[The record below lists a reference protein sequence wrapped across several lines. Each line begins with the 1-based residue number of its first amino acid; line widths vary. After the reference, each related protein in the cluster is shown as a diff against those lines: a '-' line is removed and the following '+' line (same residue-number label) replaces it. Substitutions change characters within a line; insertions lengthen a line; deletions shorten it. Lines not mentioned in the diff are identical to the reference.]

1 MLSILSTLV
10 PVFGIILFG
19 ILVDRMGF
27 LPQETPACLNQFVYW
42 IGLPLLLFQQLS
54 RMQPGQVSGALV
66 WGLLLGF
73 AATYLLACLF
83 FSGGF
88 RKKPE
93 ESAVLALLS
102 SFPNAAFMGLP
113 IVVLLLPGNAEAAIV
128 ASLGAVLPSATM
140 LFTDSKLECGRHSGE
155 NRRQALLS
163 AFRSLYRNPLLIYSA
178 LGAAVSLFQ
187 LPVPRA
193 ILSITG
199 MLGSTSAPCAL
210 FCMGMILSRQMT
222 SSRGFT
228 RGWLRRQ
235 LPMHLFKLAI
245 QPLIMFGV
253 LSLFGIRGIAVGV
266 ATIMAAM
273 PTAIAA
279 YIIAEKYQIATEDSS
294 LGIVVDTAAS
304 AVTIPAIIILLQW
317 QGLL

>member
-73 AATYLLACLF
+73 FATYFLAYLY

-88 RKKPE
+88 RKKQDE
-93 ESAVLALLS
+93 GAVLSLLS

-113 IVVLLLPGNAEAAIV
+113 IVVLLLPGNSEAAIV

-140 LFTDSKLECGRHSGE
+140 LFTDSKLECGRHTGE
-155 NRRQALLS
+155 SRRQALRS
-163 AFRSLYRNPLLIYSA
+163 VFRSLYRNPLLIYSS

-193 ILSITG
+193 ILSMTG

-228 RGWLRRQ
+228 KGWLSRQ
-235 LPMHLFKLAI
+235 LPMHLFKLAV

-253 LSLFGIRGIAVGV
+253 LHLFGIRGVAVGV